1 MTTFMAMNHWATTM
15 IIQTKASLGA
25 LLTSAST
32 TPPDRTLYEGL
43 GCDADGNV
51 LPADAPPP
59 PWLDPEPTNW
69 NPYDSRNEFEVANF
83 LYKKCQMPQAKI
95 NQLMNLWAASLL
107 KHDDNPPFADN
118 TDLENVIDATTVGDI
133 PWQSFSSPRLV
144 AHHIIG
150 NADIAEEFDKVP
162 YREFVHVDGEEQP
175 RRRYG
180 NFMSANWPW
189 EQADIIAEDEKMH
202 GAMFGPLVV
211 GSDKTTVSVA
221 TGQNEYYP
229 LYMSLGNV
237 HNNVRRAHR
246 DALVL
251 IGFLSIPKSNRV
263 HKKTKQFLKFRQQL
277 FHSSLSAI
285 FDCLRPYMAE
295 QYDVVRCGDGYYRR
309 VVYGLG
315 PYIADYPEQVLA
327 ACIVQGWCSFCDAH
341 RSNLG
346 PGADRRTQAV
356 TEALIDALDPR
367 VLWDEYGIVHD
378 IIPFTNDFPRADIHE
393 LLSGDLLHQV
403 IKGAFKDHLVTWV
416 GEYLTLQHGEARAK
430 ELLDE
435 IDRRIAST
443 PYFPGLRR
451 FYEGRE
457 FKQWTGDDSK
467 ALMKVYLPAINGI
480 VPDDMVRALAAFM
493 EVCYLLR
500 RSILDDTDLIAIET
514 ALERFRHHR
523 QIFQDSGVRP
533 TGFSL
538 PRMHALDHYIR
549 HIQQFGAPNGL
560 CSSMTEA
567 KHIKA
572 VKEPWRRSNRHR
584 PLGQMLLTNQR
595 LDKLAA
601 SRRDFERRGMLE
613 GDSLS
618 AALAE
623 LAADDPPAMGEPI
636 AAEAQ
641 GELDD
646 EEPVLAQ
653 DEERDDEEDDVVDGP
668 TVHGFV
674 ELARCP
680 VRGLPNT
687 LQALSEHIGQPALPS
702 LLRRFLF
709 DQQNPQ
715 SDVPGDEVSL
725 RECPVINSRSRVRV
739 FPSAVATFY
748 APSDVSGV
756 GGMRRE
762 RIRAVSSWYNGPG
775 RYDCVFVGTDPSQQG
790 MRSMHAAR
798 VRLLFSFRQDDTT
811 YPCAL
816 VEWFEAVEDEP
827 DGCTG
832 MWVVE
837 PDLYADNS
845 RHTSVIH
852 LDSVLRLA
860 HLIPVYGEDFLPIN
874 FDAVHSLD
882 AFRSYFVNK
891 FADHNAH
898 EIAF

>member
-1 MTTFMAMNHWATTM
+1 
-15 IIQTKASLGA
+15 
-25 LLTSAST
+25 
-32 TPPDRTLYEGL
+32 GL
-43 GCDADGNV
+43 GCDRHDNV
-51 LPADAPPP
+51 LPAKAPPP
-59 PWLDPEPTNW
+59 PWQDPEPTDW
-69 NPYDSRNEFEVANF
+69 DSYDSRNEFEVAEF
-83 LYKKCQMPQAKI
+83 LYKRCQMPQARI
-95 NQLMNLWAASLL
+95 NQLMDLWGASLL
-107 KHDDNPPFADN
+107 KHDDSPPFADK
-118 TDLENVIDATTVGDI
+118 TDLENVIDATTVGGI
-133 PWQSFSSPRLV
+133 PWESFSVNYSGALPDAGNIPSWMTAEHEVWYKSPRLI

-150 NADIAEEFDKVP
+150 NTDIADEIDTVP
-162 YREFVHVDGEEQP
+162 YREFVHVDGEQNP
-175 RRRYG
+175 RRRFG

-202 GAMFGPLVV
+202 GTMFAPVIV

-221 TGQNEYYP
+221 TGQNEFYP

-251 IGFLSIPKSNRV
+251 IGFLSIPKSNRA

-295 QYDVVRCGDGYYRR
+295 QYDLVRCGDGFFRR

-341 RSNLG
+341 RSHLG
-346 PGADRRTQAV
+346 PGADRRTQAI

-367 VLWDEYGIVHD
+367 ILWDEYGIVHD

-403 IKGAFKDHLVTWV
+403 IKGSFKDHLVTWV
-416 GEYLTLQHGEARAK
+416 GEYLTLQHGEPRAK

-435 IDRRIAST
+435 IDRRIAAT

-451 FYEGRE
+451 FHEGRE

-467 ALMKVYLPAINGI
+467 ALMKVYLPAIYGI
-480 VPDDMVRALAAFM
+480 VPDDMVRAIGAFM

-500 RSILDDTDLIAIET
+500 RSILDDTDLVAIET
-514 ALERFRHHR
+514 ALERFRHYR

-538 PRMHALDHYIR
+538 PRMHALDHYVR

-584 PLGQMLLTNQR
+584 PLGQMLMTNQR

-601 SRRDFERRGMLE
+601 SRREFERRGMLD
-613 GDSLS
+613 GDSL
-618 AALAE
+618 
-623 LAADDPPAMGEPI
+623 DDGR
-636 AAEAQ
+636 
-641 GELDD
+641 GDNGD
-646 EEPVLAQ
+646 G
-653 DEERDDEEDDVVDGP
+653 DNEEDGAVDGP
-668 TVHGFV
+668 KIHGSV
-674 ELARCP
+674 SLARCP

-687 LQALSEHIGQPALPS
+687 LEALSNSIKHPALPS
-702 LLRRFLF
+702 LLRRFLY
-709 DQQNPQ
+709 DQQNPD
-715 SDVPGDEVSL
+715 SETPGDDVPL
-725 RECPVINSRSRVRV
+725 QECPVVNSRSRVRV
-739 FPSAVATFY
+739 YPSAVATFY
-748 APSDVSGV
+748 APSDISGV
-756 GGMRRE
+756 GGMRHE
-762 RIRAVSSWYNGPG
+762 RIRAVPSWYNGPG
-775 RYDCVFVGTDPSQQG
+775 RYDCVFVGTDPAQQG

-798 VRLLFSFRQDDTT
+798 VRLLLSFQHDGTT
-811 YPCAL
+811 YPCA
-816 VEWFEAVEDEP
+816 VIEWFTAPDAEP
-827 DGCTG
+827 DNCTG

-837 PDLYADNS
+837 PDLNANLS
-845 RHTSVIH
+845 RHTSVVH
-852 LDSVLRLA
+852 LDSILRLA
-860 HLIPVYGEDFLPIN
+860 HLIPVYGDDFLPYN
-874 FDAVHSLD
+874 FDAAYSLD
-882 AFRSYFVNK
+882 AFRSYFINK

-898 EIAF
+898 EIAY